1 MPKSPFMKSWYFDYD
16 EQSMTTEERIE
27 YQQIMTRRG
36 WDVCLLL
43 TLAAIIGLIIL
54 LMDTGRI

>member
-1 MPKSPFMKSWYFDYD
+1 MPRPPFMKSWYLHYD
-16 EQSMTTEERIE
+16 EEVMTTEERIE
-27 YQQIMTRRG
+27 YQQHMTSRR

-43 TLAAIIGLIIL
+43 TLAAIIGLVIL

>member
-1 MPKSPFMKSWYFDYD
+1 MPFIKSPYFDYCED
-16 EQSMTTEERIE
+16 NMTTEERIE
-27 YQQIMTRRG
+27 YQRHMTRRS

-54 LMDTGRI
+54 LMETGRI